1 MAENEEINDCIE
13 ERISVPIIVPASSLS
28 FEPLCKLNEDKS
40 QKDLQPS
47 DFALLCVTIA
57 LLCVTFQSTENR
69 GARIHC
75 YKCSDSEP
83 QESAPAHNKDV
94 RQCRNNIPRL
104 SGPVRSAVN
113 YPAGSI
119 FSSDIAELSPLS
131 YFSIYRDVHMNIA
144 RYVFRCM
151 K

>member
-1 MAENEEINDCIE
+1 MTGNEEINDCIE

-57 LLCVTFQSTENR
+57 LLCVTFLSAVNR
-69 GARIHC
+69 GALILC
-75 YKCSDSEP
+75 YKCGDSEP
-83 QESAPAHNKDV
+83 QESAPAHDKDV
-94 RQCRNNIPRL
+94 RQCRNNMPRP

-113 YPAGSI
+113 YPADSI
-119 FSSDIAELSPLS
+119 FSSVIAGLFPLS
-131 YFSIYRDVHMNIA
+131 FSSIT
-144 RYVFRCM
+144 
-151 K
+151 

>member
-57 LLCVTFQSTENR
+57 LLCVTFQSAANR
-69 GARIHC
+69 GIRIHC
-75 YKCSDSEP
+75 YKCSDSKP
-83 QESAPAHNKDV
+83 QESASAHDKDV
-94 RQCRNNIPRL
+94 RQCRNNIPRP
-104 SGPVRSAVN
+104 SGPARLAMN
-113 YPAGSI
+113 YFAGSI
-119 FSSDIAELSPLS
+119 YSSVEAGWFTLSF
-131 YFSIYRDVHMNIA
+131 FSIS
-144 RYVFRCM
+144 
-151 K
+151 

>member
-1 MAENEEINDCIE
+1 MTENEEINDCIE

-57 LLCVTFQSTENR
+57 LLCVTFHSDENR

-75 YKCSDSEP
+75 YKCGDREPKELARHTTKMSDSAE
-83 QESAPAHNKDV
+83 
-94 RQCRNNIPRL
+94 II
-104 SGPVRSAVN
+104 
-113 YPAGSI
+113 YP
-119 FSSDIAELSPLS
+119 DR
-131 YFSIYRDVHMNIA
+131 RDRHGQP
-144 RYVFRCM
+144 
-151 K
+151 

>member
-1 MAENEEINDCIE
+1 MTENEEINDCIE
-13 ERISVPIIVPASSLS
+13 ERISVPIIVLASSLS
-28 FEPLCKLNEDKS
+28 FESLCKLNEDKS

-57 LLCVTFQSTENR
+57 LLCVTFHSAENR
-69 GARIHC
+69 DARIHC
-75 YKCSDSEP
+75 YKCGDSEP
-83 QESAPAHNKDV
+83 QEPAPAHDKDV
-94 RQCRNNIPRL
+94 RQYRNNKPRP

-113 YPAGSI
+113 YPADSI
-119 FSSDIAELSPLS
+119 FHPS
-131 YFSIYRDVHMNIA
+131 YPDCSRCHFPQYHRDVHMNIA

>member
-1 MAENEEINDCIE
+1 MTEKEEINDCIE
-13 ERISVPIIVPASSLS
+13 GRISVPIIIPASSLS

-57 LLCVTFQSTENR
+57 LLCVTFRSAVNR

-75 YKCSDSEP
+75 YKCGDSDSP
-83 QESAPAHNKDV
+83 ESGPAHDKDV
-94 RQCRNNIPRL
+94 RQCRNIIPRP
-104 SGPVRSAVN
+104 SGPVRSAMN

-119 FSSDIAELSPLS
+119 FSSDIAGLFPLS
-131 YFSIYRDVHMNIA
+131 FSSIT
-144 RYVFRCM
+144 
-151 K
+151 

>member
-1 MAENEEINDCIE
+1 MTENEENNDCIE

-57 LLCVTFQSTENR
+57 LLCVTFHSAKNR

-75 YKCSDSEP
+75 YKCGDSEP
-83 QESAPAHNKDV
+83 QELVPAHDKDV
-94 RQCRNNIPRL
+94 RQCRNNMPTTVRTGTVSRELPRWFYIFIRH
-104 SGPVRSAVN
+104 SRMVPAV
-113 YPAGSI
+113 I
-119 FSSDIAELSPLS
+119 FL
-131 YFSIYRDVHMNIA
+131 NIIEM
-144 RYVFRCM
+144 FT
-151 K
+151 